1 MYVCLCNGIT
11 DRQLVEA
18 AADLALQSGTGDISL
33 FAEQAA
39 DRLGAG
45 LGCGSCRDFAIDL
58 VERAAQQVPAI
69 PLPERGRASSGLGSL
84 PGRRGDSAARL
95 SAHRKEGALAPRRA
109 RVERPLTPIPFGP

>member
-1 MYVCLCNGIT
+1 MYVCLCNGVT

-18 AADLALQSGTGDISL
+18 AADLALQSGTGDVSL

-58 VERAAQQVPAI
+58 VERAAQQVPAM
-69 PLPERGRASSGLGSL
+69 LPERGRASSGLGPL
-84 PGRRGDSAARL
+84 AGAAIR
-95 SAHRKEGALAPRRA
+95 RRA
-109 RVERPLTPIPFGP
+109 RPATPTVSGRRTTPVRASTAT